1 MKERWFG
8 DFWIARKCTNEGW
21 GEVEEVFGEL
31 LPGLM
36 ARFLPILERAFFP
49 SKTIEQEKM
58 RRKEW
63 EKEKA

>member
-1 MKERWFG
+1 M
-8 DFWIARKCTNEGW
+8 
-21 GEVEEVFGEL
+21 FGEL

-49 SKTIEQEKM
+49 SKTIGQERM

>member
-21 GEVEEVFGEL
+21 GEVEVFREL
-31 LPGLM
+31 LPELM

-49 SKTIEQEKM
+49 SKTIGQERM